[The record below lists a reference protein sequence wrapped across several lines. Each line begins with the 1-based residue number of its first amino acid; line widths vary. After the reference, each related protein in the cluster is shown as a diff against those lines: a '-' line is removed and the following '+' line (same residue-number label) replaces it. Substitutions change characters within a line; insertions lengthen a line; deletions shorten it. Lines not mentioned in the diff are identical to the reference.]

1 MRRISKRQASAAA
14 VCLAAL
20 ALIAWI
26 MAPNE
31 ATVAE
36 GGAVVARARRDT
48 FRLIVATAGELR
60 AKNFVEIRGPA
71 EAQLAQL
78 HQLKITSIVPEGT
91 IVKAGDIVAELD
103 RAPVGTKTAEVGLAL
118 TKALAQQEQAELDT
132 TLNLATA
139 REALRALAATLE
151 EKRIIKEQSIYEA
164 PSVRRQ
170 AELDYEKTERTLKQD
185 SANLLT
191 KVMQAQAKM
200 REVSTDVTRQQT
212 LMGRVESAE
221 AGFTIRAPAPGMVI
235 YYREYN
241 GRKRGVGSQVYSYEP
256 IIATLPDL
264 TTMQS
269 LTYVNELD
277 VRKLSAGLPV
287 TVSLDADPSKKLPAR
302 VTQVA
307 NVGEQRPNVDAKV
320 FEVII
325 TIEVSDTTLRPGM
338 TTSNAIEALVV
349 PDAVLIPLEAVMSE
363 GEVPYVYKRSGG
375 RTVRQ
380 QIQTGALND
389 DEIVVVRGVDEGD
402 EVLLNA
408 PADAGGI
415 ETIPLPPATPDARSD
430 SAPPVTIPSAT
441 PAPPPASPPR

>member
-1 MRRISKRQASAAA
+1 MRRITKRQASAAG
-14 VCLAAL
+14 VCVAAL
-20 ALIAWI
+20 ALVAWI
-26 MAPNE
+26 MAPDE
-31 ATVAE
+31 AASGDGATVT
-36 GGAVVARARRDT
+36 ARARRDT
-48 FRLIVATAGELR
+48 FKLVVTTAGELR

-71 EAQLAQL
+71 DAQLAQL

-91 IVKAGDIVAELD
+91 VVKAGDIVAELD
-103 RAPVGTKTAEVGLAL
+103 RAPVGTKTAEVNLAL
-118 TKALAQQEQAELDT
+118 TKSLAQQEQAQLDT

-151 EKRIIKEQSIYEA
+151 EKRIIKDQSIYEA

-185 SANLLT
+185 SANYLT

-212 LMGRVESAE
+212 LMGRIQSAE

-235 YYREYN
+235 YWREYN
-241 GRKRGVGSQVYSYEP
+241 GKKRATGSQVYSYDP

-277 VRKLSAGLPV
+277 VRKLAAGLPV
-287 TVSLDADPSKKLPAR
+287 TVSLDADPSKRLPAR

-320 FEVII
+320 FEVVI

-338 TTSNAIEALVV
+338 TTSNAIEALVI

-389 DEIVVVRGVDEGD
+389 DEIVVVRGIDEGD
-402 EVLLNA
+402 EVMLNV
-408 PADAGGI
+408 PADAAGV
-415 ETIPLPPATPDARSD
+415 ETISLPPAAPSARAD
-430 SAPPVTIPSAT
+430 SALPVTIPSPA